1 MLQYIY
7 CDNSILSRCL
17 NALGERLIRSNFKKA
32 LKTQKVAFLDFNLTG
47 CAITCRPCKLDMNL
61 IIYKLKNGSASKQ
74 LSKPC
79 LDLIMF
85 ISIKHVIFI
94 FQLFVLVYVMLL
106 KIQRGR

>member
-1 MLQYIY
+1 ML
-7 CDNSILSRCL
+7 SLALLILTKCID
-17 NALGERLIRSNFKKA
+17 ERLISSNLKA
-32 LKTQKVAFLDFNLTG
+32 PKTQKVVFLDFNLTG

-106 KIQRGR
+106 KIQTGR

>member
-1 MLQYIY
+1 MW
-7 CDNSILSRCL
+7 CAKESRMRVL
-17 NALGERLIRSNFKKA
+17 MKA

>member
-1 MLQYIY
+1 MLVTQNLASLTTPAS
-7 CDNSILSRCL
+7 CGVQKKVVCGVLM
-17 NALGERLIRSNFKKA
+17 KA